1 MILLKKKL
9 NYFLN
14 DCQKELKIIK
24 GGNIVFEGVDL
35 LDYKLRRIRLK
46 RGKSYVKSP
55 KWL

>member
-1 MILLKKKL
+1 MILLKKKKCIL
-9 NYFLN
+9 NN
-14 DCQKELKIIK
+14 CQKELKTIK